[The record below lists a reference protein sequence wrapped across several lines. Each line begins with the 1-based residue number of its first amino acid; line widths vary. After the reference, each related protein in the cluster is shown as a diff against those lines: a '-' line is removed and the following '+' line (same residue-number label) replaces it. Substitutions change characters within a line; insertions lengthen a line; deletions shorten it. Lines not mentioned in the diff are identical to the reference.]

1 MRQHFKRVVSAVLAT
16 ALVAQVGVVSAWA
29 APLKAQNVPAAVG
42 MHPFTGT
49 PDLIRSAA
57 EELKTQGVTAQ
68 EKQQDEA
75 LVQRVETSADKS
87 YDAVKSDLAQA
98 LVAQRGEGTVDVADL
113 GLSMQDLA
121 AVLHETLYEKYMNN
135 AVTDVSYETTGG
147 KVTGIRY
154 NMSEGFAA
162 AMDAVDADQLDDVDT
177 EVEAEAAVQQAA
189 SAVAVYANEEEEGGC
204 RNHTVG
210 GKSYKGDLTGDG
222 KVTAADLTLLRDMA
236 LGKREEDLSADMNG
250 DGKITA
256 ADLTVLRDIA
266 LGKREPETTVI
277 PAEVTFEWEEKADS
291 TPITDDQGKVQNGG
305 LLYDAENKKITQGIL
320 PDYSYNL
327 TKISFTCGVC
337 GETVE
342 ITDADTLAKFQ
353 AGKDVYVNT
362 KTGSQTLVDHGAAF
376 TPPEGESAD
385 DYLLYTDMQIATYM
399 DDTFSV
405 DENGAPKTD
414 EEGNVIGLYTD
425 SKDNGTLEV
434 QRYYAMLSAFNADN
448 AEYLGVSSDYWTAK
462 NTEANPMAA
471 VKVLCNIDADTQV
484 PPAQMIQLVQMLPQ
498 AFMAYV
504 YYYGAELLAMR
515 DQAMAVVNALPEG
528 TTEIQKQLVLH
539 DWLADNCTFDMGVM
553 TNVTG
558 SGGNP
563 ETDPIQMTTFG
574 SLLSDQLTEM
584 PTYTT
589 TDEKGNTVNKAYYG
603 AICLG
608 YTAGYTY
615 LLQNLHPEVYKT
627 TDDEG
632 NTIWKTPAQVG
643 DDDLVDFIQAKF
655 YADTAE
661 TSVAGEGFGGGAFN
675 NVHYMNAV
683 RLPNAENKANGEWF
697 YTDVCYDDIYVECM
711 AQYRGEVQGS
721 IYHTYFLMSPQSIA
735 KLYEKGKSIDYIDSL
750 YDGYVYEVAKDADGN
765 IIPSENV
772 SSDKKYYDPTHP
784 KYNKVETSSETKND
798 NTSYEDSWFSGAV
811 SHIYNDGTNWY
822 YVDGGSTMAAQ
833 RGSVEKSDQMD
844 NMKDQFDMKAI
855 VHSQRVNVEKRNKLK
870 SRAVSAPD
878 YWTSSS
884 SGSMMGDNT
893 KTDPH
898 AVTLFD
904 YGTGKF
910 AQNNKAPV
918 LADEAKRDFIYTEQY
933 PGLTHSVGLY
943 EGKLYFNLGNAIY
956 TYDLSAAADANPVA
970 LFKEYNTVKYS
981 SDGRAF
987 TASSYYVDANG
998 SKTVQNKPIA
1008 ALEIYEDYDFTSCY
1022 TPVTDESGKQVG
1034 MQFDA
1039 KKLTSNPTLTVNVAT
1054 NFSFSYPDAA
1064 NAEVR
1069 YSQEAVNLNPD
1080 YQRQVSEAGD
1090 NKNSEF
1096 LWCANIRD
1104 SAKMTDLLNDL
1115 ANGASSEVPV
1125 AASCTSPAFTQTRTD
1140 KYGLVMSKKTVAE
1153 GDKALG
1159 HSYKFNADE
1168 GVYIC
1173 ETCGLHAYV
1182 LLETGEGGTASMS
1195 SKADSG
1201 MGSMGSIGGM
1211 ESEVTPVDPARE
1223 AATKAK
1229 DGKIT
1234 LTVTPDKGYT
1244 IGEVYYVEEAAAE
1257 TTEPT
1262 EPSEPE
1268 TQADEDTSKVPLTA
1282 NADGTY
1288 TITKPEAS
1296 ITVHVTFEKNEPEVK
1311 SHAINIGEMKN
1322 GKVTATVEGKAVETA
1337 EENAEV
1343 TLTVAPAKDYQL
1355 KEGTLAATY
1364 QVPGENAT
1372 DEPKTEKVVLTP
1384 VEGKKGEYTFTM
1396 PTADVTVTAEF
1407 EQIPAAVTYKV
1418 EVAATL
1424 EHGDVKADK
1433 DSVAAGE
1440 TVQLTVIPAPGYEL
1454 EAIRVVYTGEN
1465 GKEQEVTVEDNTFKM
1480 PAGDVV
1486 VSARFKKA
1494 EEPKPLH
1501 TVTVTV
1507 KDDKDVPQGGKATA
1521 QPSKAAAGETVK
1533 LDIQPDDGWIV
1544 TEVTMNGKPVYP
1556 TDEVNKSGYQ
1566 FEMPNEDAKVV
1577 VEFFNTEAEE

>member
-1 MRQHFKRVVSAVLAT
+1 
-16 ALVAQVGVVSAWA
+16 
-29 APLKAQNVPAAVG
+29 
-42 MHPFTGT
+42 
-49 PDLIRSAA
+49 
-57 EELKTQGVTAQ
+57 
-68 EKQQDEA
+68 
-75 LVQRVETSADKS
+75 
-87 YDAVKSDLAQA
+87 
-98 LVAQRGEGTVDVADL
+98 
-113 GLSMQDLA
+113 
-121 AVLHETLYEKYMNN
+121 
-135 AVTDVSYETTGG
+135 
-147 KVTGIRY
+147 
-154 NMSEGFAA
+154 
-162 AMDAVDADQLDDVDT
+162 
-177 EVEAEAAVQQAA
+177 
-189 SAVAVYANEEEEGGC
+189 
-204 RNHTVG
+204 
-210 GKSYKGDLTGDG
+210 
-222 KVTAADLTLLRDMA
+222 
-236 LGKREEDLSADMNG
+236 
-250 DGKITA
+250 
-256 ADLTVLRDIA
+256 
-266 LGKREPETTVI
+266 
-277 PAEVTFEWEEKADS
+277 
-291 TPITDDQGKVQNGG
+291 
-305 LLYDAENKKITQGIL
+305 
-320 PDYSYNL
+320 
-327 TKISFTCGVC
+327 
-337 GETVE
+337 
-342 ITDADTLAKFQ
+342 
-353 AGKDVYVNT
+353 
-362 KTGSQTLVDHGAAF
+362 
-376 TPPEGESAD
+376 
-385 DYLLYTDMQIATYM
+385 
-399 DDTFSV
+399 
-405 DENGAPKTD
+405 
-414 EEGNVIGLYTD
+414 
-425 SKDNGTLEV
+425 
-434 QRYYAMLSAFNADN
+434 
-448 AEYLGVSSDYWTAK
+448 
-462 NTEANPMAA
+462 MAA
-471 VKVLCNIDADTQV
+471 VKVLCNIDADTKV

-515 DQAMAVVNALPEG
+515 DKAMAVVNDLPEG

-589 TDEKGNTVNKAYYG
+589 TDAEGNTVNKAYYG

-627 TDDEG
+627 TDDAG
-632 NTIWKTPAQVG
+632 NTVWKTPDQVG
-643 DDDLVDFIQAKF
+643 KDDLVDFIQAKF

-683 RLPNAENKANGEWF
+683 RLPNAENKENGEWF

-711 AQYRGEVQGS
+711 AQYRGEAQGS

-772 SSDKKYYDPTHP
+772 DSGKTYYDRTHP
-784 KYNKVETSSETKND
+784 KYNKVETSNETKND

-811 SHIYNDGTNWY
+811 SRIYNDGTNWY
-822 YVDGGSTMAAQ
+822 YVDGGSTMASQ

-844 NMKDQFDMKAI
+844 DMKDQFDMKAI
-855 VHSQRVNVEKRNKLK
+855 VHSQRVNVEKADQLK

-898 AVTLFD
+898 AVTLFN
-904 YGTGKF
+904 YGTGKI
-910 AQNNKAPV
+910 AQNDQDP
-918 LADEAKRDFIYTEQY
+918 LLDEAKRDFSYTEQY

-956 TYDLSAAADANPVA
+956 TYDLSAAEGTNPVA
-970 LFKEYNTVKYS
+970 MFKEYNTVNYS

-1022 TPVTDESGKQVG
+1022 TPVMDENGKQVG

-1039 KKLTSNPTLTVNVAT
+1039 SKLTSNPTLTVNVAT

-1080 YQRQVSEAGD
+1080 YQRQVSDAGD

-1104 SAKMTDLLNDL
+1104 SAKMTDLLTDL
-1115 ANGASSEVPV
+1115 ENGASSEVSV
-1125 AASCTSPAFTQTRTD
+1125 AASCTSPAFTQTRTN
-1140 KYGLVMSKKTVAE
+1140 KYGLVKGNKTVAE
-1153 GDKALG
+1153 GAEALG

-1182 LLETGEGGTASMS
+1182 LLETGEGGTASMN

-1201 MGSMGSIGGM
+1201 MGSIGSIGGM

-1262 EPSEPE
+1262 EPE
-1268 TQADEDTSKVPLTA
+1268 TQADEDTSKVTLTA
-1282 NADGTY
+1282 NEDGTY
-1288 TITKPEAS
+1288 TITKPEAC
-1296 ITVHVTFEKNEPEVK
+1296 ITVHVTFTEDKPEAQSYK
-1311 SHAINIGEMKN
+1311 INIGTMEN
-1322 GKVTATVEGKAVETA
+1322 GAVTATVNNEAVETA
-1337 EENAEV
+1337 EKGAEV
-1343 TLTVAPAKDYQL
+1343 TLTAAPNTATPNKEYRL
-1355 KEGTLAATY
+1355 KAETLAVSY
-1364 QVPGENAT
+1364 QIPGENAT

-1384 VEGKKGEYTFTM
+1384 VKDKEGVYTFTM
-1396 PTADVTVTAEF
+1396 PAADVTVTAKF
-1407 EQIPAAVTYKV
+1407 EQIYNVTVTVKDNQGGTATAPNKAA
-1418 EVAATL
+1418 
-1424 EHGDVKADK
+1424 AD
-1433 DSVAAGE
+1433 E
-1440 TVQLTVIPAPGYEL
+1440 TVQLTVTPDPGYEL
-1454 EAIRVVYTGEN
+1454 DTIGVTYTDGN
-1465 GKEQEVTVEDNTFKM
+1465 GQKQEVTVAKDNTFVM
-1480 PAGDVV
+1480 PAGDVNV
-1486 VSARFKKA
+1486 TASFKEAKT
-1494 EEPKPLH
+1494 EETKPLH
-1501 TVTVTV
+1501 TVTVNDNQAGT
-1507 KDDKDVPQGGKATA
+1507 ATA
-1521 QPSKAAAGETVK
+1521 DPNQAVAGTTVN
-1533 LDIQPDDGWIV
+1533 LDIKPNPGWGISKV
-1544 TEVTMNGKPVYP
+1544 TLNGKPLEP
-1556 TDEVNKSGYQ
+1556 TGPVTQSGYQ
-1566 FEMPNEDAKVV
+1566 FKMPDEDAEVV
-1577 VEFFNTEAEE
+1577 VEFFNNGSTGTEE

>member
-57 EELKTQGVTAQ
+57 EELKAQGVTAQ

-135 AVTDVSYETTGG
+135 AVTDVSYETTDG

-222 KVTAADLTLLRDMA
+222 QITVADLTLLRDMA
-236 LGKREEDLSADMNG
+236 LGNREEDLSADMNG
-250 DGKITA
+250 DGKITV

-266 LGKREPETTVI
+266 LGNREPETTEI
-277 PAEVTFEWEEKADS
+277 PAKVTFEWEEKENI
-291 TPITDDQGKVQNGG
+291 TPIVDEQGNVQNGG
-305 LLYDAENKKITQGIL
+305 LLYDAENKKITQGVL

-342 ITDADTLAKFQ
+342 ITDAATLANFQ
-353 AGKDVYVNT
+353 ADKDVYVNT
-362 KTGSQTLVDHGAAF
+362 KTGSRTLVDHGEAF

-385 DYLLYTDMQIATYM
+385 DYLLYTDMQVATYM

-425 SKDNGTLEV
+425 SRDNGTLEV

-448 AEYLGVSSDYWTAK
+448 AEYLGVSSDYWTKK
-462 NTEANPMAA
+462 NTDANPMAA

-515 DQAMAVVNALPEG
+515 DQAMAVVKALPEG
-528 TTEIQKQLVLH
+528 ATEIQKQLVLH

-589 TDEKGNTVNKAYYG
+589 TDGKNKAYYG

-627 TDDEG
+627 TDDAG
-632 NTIWKTPAQVG
+632 NTVWKTPAQVG

-683 RLPNAENKANGEWF
+683 RLPNADNKADGEWF

-784 KYNKVETSSETKND
+784 KYNKVETSNETKND

-910 AQNNKAPV
+910 AQNAKAPV
-918 LADEAKRDFIYTEQY
+918 LENEAKRDFIYTEQY

-970 LFKEYNTVKYS
+970 MFKEYNTVKYS

-987 TASSYYVDANG
+987 TASSYYVDASS

-1022 TPVTDESGKQVG
+1022 TPVTDESGKTVG
-1034 MQFDA
+1034 MKFDA
-1039 KKLTSNPTLTVNVAT
+1039 SKLTSNPTLTVNVAT

-1104 SAKMTDLLNDL
+1104 SAKMTDLLTDL
-1115 ANGASSEVPV
+1115 EKGASSEVPV

-1140 KYGLVMSKKTVAE
+1140 KYGLVKGDKTVAE

-1211 ESEVTPVDPARE
+1211 ASEVTPVDPARE

-1234 LTVTPDKGYT
+1234 LTVTPDEGYT
-1244 IGEVYYVEEAAAE
+1244 IGEVYYVEAAAKTTE
-1257 TTEPT
+1257 PTEPT

-1268 TQADEDTSKVPLTA
+1268 TQAEEATGKVTLNA

-1311 SHAINIGEMKN
+1311 SHAITIGELQN
-1322 GKVTATVEGKAVETA
+1322 GKVTAAVKGEAVETA

-1343 TLTVAPAKDYQL
+1343 TLTVAPDEGYRL
-1355 KEGTLAATY
+1355 KAGTLAATY

-1372 DEPKTEKVVLTP
+1372 DEPKTEQVVLTP
-1384 VEGKKGEYTFTM
+1384 VEGEEGKYTFKM
-1396 PTADVTVTAEF
+1396 PAADVTVTAEF
-1407 EQIPAAVTYKV
+1407 EQTYKV

-1424 EHGDVKADK
+1424 EHGSVEPDK
-1433 DSVAAGE
+1433 KIAAAGE
-1440 TVQLTVIPAPGYEL
+1440 TVKLTVTPATGYEL
-1454 EAIRVVYTGEN
+1454 ESIHVTY
-1465 GKEQEVTVEDNTFKM
+1465 GKEQEVAVENNTFKM
-1480 PAGDVV
+1480 PAGDVN
-1486 VSARFKKA
+1486 VSARFKAKA
-1494 EEPKPLH
+1494 EEH
-1501 TVTVTV
+1501 DVIVTVQDEKGV
-1507 KDDKDVPQGGKATA
+1507 QQGGTATA
-1521 QPSKAAAGETVK
+1521 TPSKAAAGDTVK

-1544 TEVTMNGKPVYP
+1544 TEVTMNGKTLSP
-1556 TDEVNKSGYQ
+1556 TDVNTKSGYQ

-1577 VEFFNTEAEE
+1577 VEFFNNGGSTGTEE

>member
-29 APLKAQNVPAAVG
+29 APFKAQEVPAAAG

-57 EELKTQGVTAQ
+57 EELKAQGVTAQ

-75 LVQRVETSADKS
+75 LVQRVETTADKS

-147 KVTGIRY
+147 KVTGIHY

-177 EVEAEAAVQQAA
+177 EAEVEASVQQAA
-189 SAVAVYANEEEEGGC
+189 SAVAVYANEEGGC

-210 GKSYKGDLTGDG
+210 GKSYKGDLNGDG
-222 KVTAADLTLLRDMA
+222 KVTAADLTLLQDMA

-277 PAEVTFEWEEKADS
+277 PAKVNFVWEEKVDS
-291 TPITDDQGKVQNGG
+291 TPKTDDQGKVQNGG
-305 LLYDAENKKITQGIL
+305 LLYDAENKKITQGVL

-342 ITDADTLAKFQ
+342 ITDAATLANFQ
-353 AGKDVYVNT
+353 ANKDVYVNT

-376 TPPEGESAD
+376 TAPDGESAD

-414 EEGNVIGLYTD
+414 EKGNVIGLYTD

-448 AEYLGVSSDYWTAK
+448 AEYLGVSSDYWTKK
-462 NTEANPMAA
+462 NTDANPMAA

-515 DQAMAVVNALPEG
+515 DKAMAVVNDLPEG

-615 LLQNLHPEVYKT
+615 LLQNMHPEVYKT

-683 RLPNAENKANGEWF
+683 RLPNADNKADGEWF

-711 AQYRGEVQGS
+711 AQYRGEAQGS

-772 SSDKKYYDPTHP
+772 GSDKKYYDPTHP
-784 KYNKVETSSETKND
+784 KYNKVETNNETKND

-811 SHIYNDGTNWY
+811 SRIYNDGTNWY
-822 YVDGGSTMAAQ
+822 YVDGGSTMASQ

-870 SRAVSAPD
+870 SRAVTAPD
-878 YWTSSS
+878 YWASSS

-893 KTDPH
+893 KTDSY

-910 AQNNKAPV
+910 AQNAQAPV

-933 PGLTHSVGLY
+933 PSLTHSVGLY

-956 TYDLSAAADANPVA
+956 TYDLKAAEGTNPVA
-970 LFKEYNTVKYS
+970 LFKEYDTVHYS

-1008 ALEIYEDYDFTSCY
+1008 ALEIYEDYDFTNCY
-1022 TPVTDESGKQVG
+1022 TPVMDESGNPVG

-1039 KKLTSNPTLTVNVAT
+1039 AKLTSNPTLTVNVAT
-1054 NFSFSYPDAA
+1054 NFSFSYPNAA

-1080 YQRQVSEAGD
+1080 YQRQVSDEGD
-1090 NKNSEF
+1090 NSNSEF

-1115 ANGASSEVPV
+1115 ANGASSEVSV

-1140 KYGLVMSKKTVAE
+1140 KYGLVKGDKTVAE
-1153 GDKALG
+1153 GGKALG

-1182 LLETGEGGTASMS
+1182 LLETGEGGNASMS

-1234 LTVTPDKGYT
+1234 LKVTPDEGYT
-1244 IGEVYYVEEAAAE
+1244 IDEVYYVEEAAAE

-1262 EPSEPE
+1262 EPTEPE

-1282 NADGTY
+1282 NTDGTY
-1288 TITKPEAS
+1288 TITKPEAC
-1296 ITVHVTFEKNEPEVK
+1296 ITVHVTFKKVEPEVK

-1322 GKVTATVEGKAVETA
+1322 GAVTATVEGKAVETA
-1337 EENAEV
+1337 EENADV
-1343 TLTVAPAKDYQL
+1343 TLTAAPNEGYRL
-1355 KEGTLAATY
+1355 KAIRVTY
-1364 QVPGENAT
+1364 T
-1372 DEPKTEKVVLTP
+1372 DENGQEQNVT
-1384 VEGKKGEYTFTM
+1384 VENNTFKM
-1396 PTADVTVTAEF
+1396 PAADVTVTAEF
-1407 EQIPAAVTYKV
+1407 EQTYKV
-1418 EVAATL
+1418 KVDDTL
-1424 EHGDVKADK
+1424 KNGSVKADK
-1433 DSVAAGE
+1433 ESAAADE
-1440 TVQLTVIPAPGYEL
+1440 TVQLTVTPDEGYEL
-1454 EAIRVVYTGEN
+1454 ESIGVTYTDGN
-1465 GKEQEVTVEDNTFKM
+1465 GQTQNVTVNKDNTFEM
-1480 PAGDVV
+1480 PAGDVNV
-1486 VSARFKKA
+1486 TASFKAKA
-1494 EEPKPLH
+1494 ELH
-1501 TVTVTV
+1501 NVTVTV
-1507 KDDKDVPQGGKATA
+1507 QDDKDVPQGGKATA

-1566 FEMPNEDAKVV
+1566 FEMPNEDVKVV
-1577 VEFFNTEAEE
+1577 VEFVNNDSPAPEA

>member
-29 APLKAQNVPAAVG
+29 APFKAQEVPAAAG

-57 EELKTQGVTAQ
+57 EELKAQGVTAQ

-75 LVQRVETSADKS
+75 LVQRVETTADKS

-98 LVAQRGEGTVDVADL
+98 LVAQRDEGTVDVADL

-147 KVTGIRY
+147 KVTGIHY

-162 AMDAVDADQLDDVDT
+162 AMDAVDADQLGDVNA
-177 EVEAEAAVQQAA
+177 EVETEAAVQQAA

-210 GKSYKGDLTGDG
+210 GKSYKGDL
-222 KVTAADLTLLRDMA
+222 
-236 LGKREEDLSADMNG
+236 SG

-266 LGKREPETTVI
+266 MGDREPETTVI

-342 ITDADTLAKFQ
+342 ITDPDTLANFQ

-385 DYLLYTDMQIATYM
+385 DYLLYTDVQVATYM

-425 SKDNGTLEV
+425 SRDNGTLEV

-515 DQAMAVVNALPEG
+515 DQAMAVVKALPEG

-589 TDEKGNTVNKAYYG
+589 TDADGNTVNKAYYG

-632 NTIWKTPAQVG
+632 NSIWKTPAQVG

-683 RLPNAENKANGEWF
+683 RLPNADNKANGEWF

-784 KYNKVETSSETKND
+784 KYNKVETSNETKND

-844 NMKDQFDMKAI
+844 DMKDQFDMKAI
-855 VHSQRVNVEKRNKLK
+855 VHSQRVNVEKADQLK

-878 YWTSSS
+878 YWTDSS

-898 AVTLFD
+898 AVTLFN
-904 YGTGKF
+904 YGTGKI
-910 AQNNKAPV
+910 AQNDQAS
-918 LADEAKRDFIYTEQY
+918 LLDEAKRDFIYTEQY

-956 TYDLSAAADANPVA
+956 TYDLSAAEGTNPVA
-970 LFKEYNTVKYS
+970 MFKEYNTVNYS

-987 TASSYYVDANG
+987 TASSYYVDASG
-998 SKTVQNKPIA
+998 KKTVQNKPIA

-1080 YQRQVSEAGD
+1080 YQRQVSDAGD
-1090 NKNSEF
+1090 NKNNEF

-1104 SAKMTDLLNDL
+1104 SAKMTDLLTDL
-1115 ANGASSEVPV
+1115 ESGASSAVNVE
-1125 AASCTSPAFTQTRTD
+1125 ASCTSPAFTQTRTD
-1140 KYGLVMSKKTVAE
+1140 KYGLVKGDKTVAE

-1182 LLETGEGGTASMS
+1182 LLETGEGGNASMS

-1234 LTVTPDKGYT
+1234 LTVTPDEGYT

-1262 EPSEPE
+1262 ETTEPE

-1282 NADGTY
+1282 NEDGTY
-1288 TITKPEAS
+1288 TITKPEAC
-1296 ITVHVTFEKNEPEVK
+1296 ITVHVTFTKDEPEVQ
-1311 SHAINIGEMKN
+1311 SHKINIGEMKN
-1322 GKVTATVEGKAVETA
+1322 GAVTATVNDEAVETA
-1337 EENAEV
+1337 EENADV
-1343 TLTVAPAKDYQL
+1343 KLTVTPENEGYRL
-1355 KEGTLAATY
+1355 KAGTLAVSY

-1372 DEPKTEKVVLTP
+1372 DEPKTEQVVLTP
-1384 VEGKKGEYTFTM
+1384 VEGKEGVYTFKM
-1396 PTADVTVTAEF
+1396 PAADVTVTAEF
-1407 EQIPAAVTYKV
+1407 EQTYKV

-1424 EHGDVKADK
+1424 ENGSVEPDK
-1433 DSVAAGE
+1433 K
-1440 TVQLTVIPAPGYEL
+1440 I
-1454 EAIRVVYTGEN
+1454 
-1465 GKEQEVTVEDNTFKM
+1465 
-1480 PAGDVV
+1480 
-1486 VSARFKKA
+1486 
-1494 EEPKPLH
+1494 
-1501 TVTVTV
+1501 
-1507 KDDKDVPQGGKATA
+1507 
-1521 QPSKAAAGETVK
+1521 AAAGETVK
-1533 LDIQPDDGWIV
+1533 LTVTPAAGYELESIHVTYGNEQEVTVNKDNTFVMPAGDVNVSARFKEAKTEETKPLHNVTVTVKDNQGGTATADPSQAAAGATVKLDIKADDGWSV
-1544 TEVTMNGKPVYP
+1544 WRVTMN
-1556 TDEVNKSGYQ
+1556 DEQVTPDPNTKKDYQ
-1566 FEMPNEDAKVV
+1566 FEMPDKDAKVV
-1577 VEFFNTEAEE
+1577 VEFVNNDSPAPEA

>member
-29 APLKAQNVPAAVG
+29 APFKAQEVPAAAG

-57 EELKTQGVTAQ
+57 EELKAQGVTAQ

-75 LVQRVETSADKS
+75 LVQRVETTADKS

-177 EVEAEAAVQQAA
+177 EAEVEASVQQAA

-210 GKSYKGDLTGDG
+210 GKSYKGDLSGDG
-222 KVTAADLTLLRDMA
+222 KITAADLTVLRDMA
-236 LGKREEDLSADMNG
+236 MGDLEENLSADMNG

-266 LGKREPETTVI
+266 MGDREPETTVI
-277 PAEVTFEWEEKADS
+277 PAKVNFEFEEKVDS
-291 TPITDDQGKVQNGG
+291 TPHTDDQGNVQNGG

-342 ITDADTLAKFQ
+342 ITDPAALANFQ
-353 AGKDVYVNT
+353 ADKDVYVNT

-376 TPPEGESAD
+376 TAPDGESAD

-425 SKDNGTLEV
+425 SRDNGTLEV

-448 AEYLGVSSDYWTAK
+448 AEYLGVSCDYWTKK

-504 YYYGAELLAMR
+504 HYYGAELLAMR
-515 DQAMAVVNALPEG
+515 DKAMAVVDALPDG

-589 TDEKGNTVNKAYYG
+589 TDADGNTVNKAYYG

-627 TDDEG
+627 DDG
-632 NTIWKTPAQVG
+632 IWKTPAQVA

-683 RLPNAENKANGEWF
+683 RLPNADNKANGEWF

-772 SSDKKYYDPTHP
+772 DSGKPYYDPTHP
-784 KYNKVETSSETKND
+784 KYNKVETSNETKND

-884 SGSMMGDNT
+884 SGGMMGDNT
-893 KTDPH
+893 KTDPN

-910 AQNNKAPV
+910 AQNDKAPV
-918 LADEAKRDFIYTEQY
+918 LANEAKRDFIYTEQY

-970 LFKEYNTVKYS
+970 MFKEYNTVKYS

-987 TASSYYVDANG
+987 TASSYYVKADG
-998 SKTVQNKPIA
+998 DKTVQNKPIA

-1022 TPVTDESGKQVG
+1022 TPVTDESGKTVG
-1034 MQFDA
+1034 MKFDA
-1039 KKLTSNPTLTVNVAT
+1039 SKLTSNPTLTVNVAT

-1064 NAEVR
+1064 NAEAR

-1104 SAKMTDLLNDL
+1104 SAKMTDLLTDL

-1140 KYGLVMSKKTVAE
+1140 KYGLVKGEKTVAE

-1195 SKADSG
+1195 SMADSG

-1211 ESEVTPVDPARE
+1211 KSEVTPVDPDRE

-1234 LTVTPDKGYT
+1234 LTVTPDDGYT

-1282 NADGTY
+1282 NEDGTY

-1311 SHAINIGEMKN
+1311 SHAINIGKMEN
-1322 GKVTATVEGKAVETA
+1322 GKVTAAVKGEAVETA

-1343 TLTVAPAKDYQL
+1343 TLTVAPDEGYRL
-1355 KEGTLAATY
+1355 KAGTLAATY
-1364 QVPGENAT
+1364 QVPGENA
-1372 DEPKTEKVVLTP
+1372 DETKTETKKVDLTP
-1384 VEGKKGEYTFTM
+1384 VEGKEGEYTFKM
-1396 PTADVTVTAEF
+1396 PAADVTVTAEF
-1407 EQIPAAVTYKV
+1407 EQTYKV

-1424 EHGDVKADK
+1424 EHGSVEPDK
-1433 DSVAAGE
+1433 KIAAAGE
-1440 TVQLTVIPAPGYEL
+1440 TVQLTVTPDEGYEL
-1454 EAIRVVYTGEN
+1454 ESIHVTYGN
-1465 GKEQEVTVEDNTFKM
+1465 EQEVTVNKDNTFVM
-1480 PAGDVV
+1480 PAGDVN
-1486 VSARFKKA
+1486 VSARFKEA
-1494 EEPKPLH
+1494 EETKPLH
-1501 TVTVTV
+1501 NVTVTV
-1507 KDDKDVPQGGKATA
+1507 KDNQGGTATA
-1521 QPSKAAAGETVK
+1521 PSQAAAGETVK
-1533 LDIQPDDGWIV
+1533 LDIQADDGWSV
-1544 TEVTMNGKPVYP
+1544 WRVTMN
-1556 TDEVNKSGYQ
+1556 DEQVTPDPNTKKDYQ
-1566 FEMPNEDAKVV
+1566 FEMPDKDAKVV
-1577 VEFFNTEAEE
+1577 VEFVNNDSPAPEA

>member
-29 APLKAQNVPAAVG
+29 APFKAQEVPAAAG

-57 EELKTQGVTAQ
+57 EELKAQGVTAQ

-75 LVQRVETSADKS
+75 LVQRVETTADKS

-177 EVEAEAAVQQAA
+177 EAEAEASVQQAA

-210 GKSYKGDLTGDG
+210 GKSYKGDLNGDG

-266 LGKREPETTVI
+266 LGKREPETTEI
-277 PAEVTFEWEEKADS
+277 PAKVTFEWEEKVDS
-291 TPITDDQGKVQNGG
+291 TPKTDDQGKVQNGG
-305 LLYDAENKKITQGIL
+305 LLYDAENKKITQGVL

-342 ITDADTLAKFQ
+342 ITDAATLANFQ
-353 AGKDVYVNT
+353 ADKDVYVNT

-376 TPPEGESAD
+376 TAPDGESAD

-425 SKDNGTLEV
+425 SRDNGTLEV

-632 NTIWKTPAQVG
+632 NAIWKTPAQVG

-750 YDGYVYEVAKDADGN
+750 YDGYVYEVAKDADGK

-772 SSDKKYYDPTHP
+772 DSSKEYYDPTHP

-811 SHIYNDGTNWY
+811 SHIYNDGINWY
-822 YVDGGSTMAAQ
+822 YVDGSSTMASQ
-833 RGSVEKSDQMD
+833 RSSVEKSDQMD
-844 NMKDQFDMKAI
+844 DMKDQFDMKAI

-878 YWTSSS
+878 YWTDSS

-910 AQNNKAPV
+910 AQNAQAPV
-918 LADEAKRDFIYTEQY
+918 LENEAKRDFIYTEQY
-933 PGLTHSVGLY
+933 PSLTHSVGLY

-956 TYDLSAAADANPVA
+956 TYDLKAAEGANPVA
-970 LFKEYNTVKYS
+970 LFKEYDTVHYS

-987 TASSYYVDANG
+987 TASSYYVDDNG

-1008 ALEIYEDYDFTSCY
+1008 ALEIYEDYDFTNCY
-1022 TPVTDESGKQVG
+1022 TPVMDESGNPVG

-1039 KKLTSNPTLTVNVAT
+1039 AKLTSNPTLTVNVAT
-1054 NFSFSYPDAA
+1054 NFSFSYPNAA
-1064 NAEVR
+1064 DAEVR

-1080 YQRQVSEAGD
+1080 YQRQVSDEGD
-1090 NKNSEF
+1090 NSNSEF

-1115 ANGASSEVPV
+1115 ANGASSEVSV

-1140 KYGLVMSKKTVAE
+1140 KYGLVVKSDKTVAE
-1153 GDKALG
+1153 GGKALG

-1182 LLETGEGGTASMS
+1182 LLETGEGGNASMS

-1234 LTVTPDKGYT
+1234 LKVTPDEGYT
-1244 IGEVYYVEEAAAE
+1244 IDEVYYVEEAAAE

-1262 EPSEPE
+1262 EPE

-1282 NADGTY
+1282 NTDGTY
-1288 TITKPEAS
+1288 TITKPEAC
-1296 ITVHVTFEKNEPEVK
+1296 ITVHVTFKKVEPEVK

-1322 GKVTATVEGKAVETA
+1322 GAVTATVEGKAVETA
-1337 EENAEV
+1337 EENADV
-1343 TLTVAPAKDYQL
+1343 TLTATPNEGYRL
-1355 KEGTLAATY
+1355 KAGTLAVSY
-1364 QVPGENAT
+1364 QIPGENA
-1372 DEPKTEKVVLTP
+1372 EPKTETVVPTP
-1384 VEGKKGEYTFTM
+1384 VEGEEGKYTFKM
-1396 PTADVTVTAEF
+1396 PAADVTVTAEF
-1407 EQIPAAVTYKV
+1407 EQTYKV
-1418 EVAATL
+1418 KVDDTL
-1424 EHGDVKADK
+1424 KNGSVKADK
-1433 DSVAAGE
+1433 ESAAADE
-1440 TVQLTVIPAPGYEL
+1440 TVQLTVTPDEGYEL
-1454 EAIRVVYTGEN
+1454 ESIHVTY
-1465 GKEQEVTVEDNTFKM
+1465 GKEQEVTVENNTFKM
-1480 PAGDVV
+1480 PAGDVN
-1486 VSARFKKA
+1486 VSARFKAKA
-1494 EEPKPLH
+1494 EEH
-1501 TVTVTV
+1501 DVIVTVQDDKGVQRGGTATAEPNQAAAGQTV
-1507 KDDKDVPQGGKATA
+1507 KLNIQAEEGWSVYSVTVNDELLNPDLETKKNYQFVMPDKDV
-1521 QPSKAAAGETVK
+1521 
-1533 LDIQPDDGWIV
+1533 
-1544 TEVTMNGKPVYP
+1544 
-1556 TDEVNKSGYQ
+1556 
-1566 FEMPNEDAKVV
+1566 KVV
-1577 VEFFNTEAEE
+1577 VTFVNNDSPAPEA